1 MRAAYKATMS
11 DPEFLADA
19 AKLNLPVEP
28 VAGEELTALVKR
40 LMAAPDSVAQRARE
54 AIRR

>member
-1 MRAAYKATMS
+1 MRAAFQATMS

-19 AKLNLPVEP
+19 ARMSLAIDPMP
-28 VAGEELTALVKR
+28 GEELTALVRR
-40 LMAAPDSVAQRARE
+40 LMAVPASVAQRARE